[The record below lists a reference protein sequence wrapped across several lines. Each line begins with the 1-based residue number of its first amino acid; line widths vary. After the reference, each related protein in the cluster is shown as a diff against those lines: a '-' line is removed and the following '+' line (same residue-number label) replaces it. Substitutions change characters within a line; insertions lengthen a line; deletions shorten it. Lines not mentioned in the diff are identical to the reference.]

1 MASPS
6 LRKTLFLKHKVLV
19 PSFLFKGAILH
30 QQCFMRGDELQ
41 PQHWEITAA
50 SSSTTSLIHTS
61 SWCVLECIRNWNTAC
76 SVVLEARILD
86 FSLNLPTFL
95 RHNQGQRNTNGLH
108 TRLGP
113 TVCVPQASAGEPC
126 SVLMAVLH
134 FQKTRLFTAN
144 PGQEQAQ
151 FGEKMF
157 NSATFLM
164 GRNFLILLAKIVL
177 IKPVSTQNAQV
188 IASILFQK
196 HKRQLYTWTS
206 PESQC
211 QNHIDYILCSW
222 RWRSSTQSTKTRLGA
237 DCGSVHE
244 LLIVKFRLNLKK
256 VGKTTRS
263 FRYDVNT

>member
-1 MASPS
+1 MSKHASALYRRFMASPS

-61 SWCVLECIRNWNTAC
+61 SWCVLERIRNWNTAC

-95 RHNQGQRNTNGLH
+95 RHNQGQRNINGLH

-134 FQKTRLFTAN
+134 FQKTPDCSLQT
-144 PGQEQAQ
+144 Q
-151 FGEKMF
+151 
-157 NSATFLM
+157 
-164 GRNFLILLAKIVL
+164 GRNKRNLGRRC
-177 IKPVSTQNAQV
+177 ST
-188 IASILFQK
+188 LPPF
-196 HKRQLYTWTS
+196 
-206 PESQC
+206 
-211 QNHIDYILCSW
+211 SW
-222 RWRSSTQSTKTRLGA
+222 EEISLS
-237 DCGSVHE
+237 C
-244 LLIVKFRLNLKK
+244 
-256 VGKTTRS
+256 
-263 FRYDVNT
+263 